1 MQFGSSKDGSA
12 TNVAEAEDVD
22 VIETVLGLQV
32 GQVCLLIIFRVDT
45 NFVYAISSVFFRDF
59 FADSGDWL
67 AEILS

>member
-45 NFVYAISSVFFRDF
+45 NFVYANRDLE
-59 FADSGDWL
+59 G
-67 AEILS
+67 I